1 MQTMR
6 RALGLALL
14 LSVSGGAIGAASN
27 NQVQLSSAGST
38 FIYPMLA
45 VWLREYRKVHPEFH
59 LAYDPVGSGK
69 GIARTLAGT
78 IDFGASDGPI
88 SDAQLRNEPKRILH
102 VPVVLGAVVPA
113 YSLPGLTEELRFT
126 PDILAGIYL
135 GKITRWNDPALVR
148 ANPNVKLPN
157 HEISVIFRTDSS
169 GTTYVWTDYLSKV
182 SGEWKARVGFGT
194 SVTFPVGLG
203 ARFNEG
209 VVAEIK
215 RRPYTFGYLQL
226 TYAIEN
232 HVQYG
237 TVQNS
242 IGNFTR
248 ADPGTITAAAAATAL
263 NMPRDYRVSITNSAD
278 EAAYPIS
285 SFTWLLVP
293 EKIEDAQKRKA
304 ITGFLRWVLT
314 EGQKFAAAKHYAPL
328 PGDVALRVLQ
338 GIAAIR

>member
-1 MQTMR
+1 MR
-6 RALGLALL
+6 MAQRVLGLAVLL
-14 LSVSGGAIGAASN
+14 DALCAGMGTAAAEE
-27 NQVQLSSAGST
+27 VRLTSAGST
-38 FIYPMLA
+38 FIYPMLGT
-45 VWLREYRKVHPEFH
+45 WLREYRKIHPEFQ

-78 IDFGASDGPI
+78 VDFGASDGPI
-88 SDAQLRNEPKRILH
+88 SDAQLKQEPKRILH

-113 YSLPGLTEELRFT
+113 YSLPGVTEDLRFT
-126 PDILAGIYL
+126 PEILAGIYL
-135 GKITRWNDPALVR
+135 GKIKRWNDPALVR

-157 HEISVIFRTDSS
+157 HEITVYFRTDGS

-182 SGEWKARVGFGT
+182 NSEWKARVGFGT
-194 SVTFPVGLG
+194 NVSFPVGLG

-215 RRPYTFGYLQL
+215 SRPYSFGYLQL

-237 TVQNS
+237 SVQNR
-242 IGNFTR
+242 IGNFTK
-248 ADPGTITAAAAATAL
+248 ADPGTITAAAADTA
-263 NMPRDYRVSITNSAD
+263 NSMPRDFRVSITNSKD

-285 SFTWLLVP
+285 SFTWLLIP

-304 ITGFLRWVLT
+304 IVDFVKWALT
-314 EGQKFAAAKHYAPL
+314 EGQKFATPRHYAPL
-328 PGDVALRVLQ
+328 PGDVAQHVLQ
-338 GIAAIR
+338 AISVIH